1 MPGGATSR
9 DPVAQAES
17 DPSTNASIH
26 FGAMRSP
33 VSAMRLGYAACPA
46 AIPQPPQAIRSEFRQ
61 IMQNPDA
68 IPDDEHVEAD
78 VRRWLERAVIGL
90 NLCPFAKAVYAKQ
103 QVRIVV
109 SDATTERALL
119 EQLGEE
125 MALLRDTPVEIIDTT
140 LLVHP
145 RVLQDFLDYNDF
157 LDDADALLEAMELDG
172 VLQVASFH
180 PHYQFADTQPDDAEN
195 LTNRAPHPI
204 LHLLRED
211 SVDRAVAAYAEPD
224 AIIDR
229 NVATMRELGAEG
241 FRKLLDDEA

>member
-1 MPGGATSR
+1 MQSA
-9 DPVAQAES
+9 DS
-17 DPSTNASIH
+17 DPS
-26 FGAMRSP
+26 
-33 VSAMRLGYAACPA
+33 
-46 AIPQPPQAIRSEFRQ
+46 
-61 IMQNPDA
+61 
-68 IPDDEHVEAD
+68 DERVEAD
-78 VRRWLERAVIGL
+78 TRRWLERAVIGL
-90 NLCPFAKAVYAKQ
+90 NLCPFAKAVHAKR

-125 MALLRDTPVEIIDTT
+125 MALLRDTPAEEIDTT

-157 LDDADALLEAMELDG
+157 LDDADALLEAMGLDG

-180 PHYQFADTQPDDAEN
+180 PHYRFAGTQPDDAEN

-211 SVDRAVAAYAEPD
+211 SVDRAVAAYPEPD
-224 AIIDR
+224 AIIER
-229 NVATMRELGAEG
+229 NVETMRGLGVEG
-241 FRKLLDDEA
+241 FAKLLAED

>member
-1 MPGGATSR
+1 
-9 DPVAQAES
+9 
-17 DPSTNASIH
+17 
-26 FGAMRSP
+26 MRSP
-33 VSAMRLGYAACPA
+33 RRRDVGYAARPA
-46 AIPQPPQAIRSEFRQ
+46 AIPQPPEAVRPEFRQ
-61 IMQNPDA
+61 IMQNDASQDFDPDR
-68 IPDDEHVEAD
+68 IERD

-90 NLCPFAKAVYAKQ
+90 NLCPFAKAVYAKS

-125 MALLRDTPVEIIDTT
+125 MALLRDAPAEGIDTT

-145 RVLQDFLDYNDF
+145 QVLQDFLDYNDF
-157 LDDADALLEAMELDG
+157 LDDADALVEAMELDG

-180 PHYQFADTQPDDAEN
+180 PHYRFAGTQPDDAEN

-211 SVDRAVAAYAEPD
+211 SVDRAVAAYPEPE
-224 AIIDR
+224 AIIER
-229 NVATMRELGAEG
+229 NVATMRELGAGG
-241 FRKLLDDEA
+241 FRKLLDGE